1 MTSSSSTSTLVSEFL
16 STMDASAAQ
25 GSQGRKMMEK
35 KLKVYLGG
43 KGKLGIGTRVGGL
56 FVGVGVGHQSQ
67 KKTGIGGGRGDG
79 DGDGDGVSEALKR
92 KDQVM
97 RERGASRRRV
107 SGGAPPSGGIGNGG
121 GGGGGK

>member
-35 KLKVYLGG
+35 KLKVYLGW

-56 FVGVGVGHQSQ
+56 SDGVGVGHQSQ
-67 KKTGIGGGRGDG
+67 KKTGIGGGGG

-97 RERGASRRRV
+97 RERGASRRRGR
-107 SGGAPPSGGIGNGG
+107 GGAPPSGAIG
-121 GGGGGK
+121 

>member
-1 MTSSSSTSTLVSEFL
+1 
-16 STMDASAAQ
+16 
-25 GSQGRKMMEK
+25 MMEK
-35 KLKVYLGG
+35 KLRVYLGW

-56 FVGVGVGHQSQ
+56 SDGVGDGHQSQ
-67 KKTGIGGGRGDG
+67 KKTGIGGGGGG

-107 SGGAPPSGGIGNGG
+107 RGGAPPSGGIGNGG
-121 GGGGGK
+121 GGGGGKKGQKDTIVGENEMRDEAERVANL